1 MRVTTKTI
9 YALQLLLALAQRARF
24 SKAPLHLR
32 EIAEAHDLPFKFL
45 EQIAISL
52 KGAGWIHGQRGKEG
66 GYILSVDSSRLTLGQ
81 VIRLMEGENGAMRL
95 VPSNLVEESIE
106 SVLARCRTAI
116 EGVVDSTTLD
126 DLAADVHRR
135 RPTEPEYSI

>member
-9 YALQLLLALAQRARF
+9 YALQLLMALAERARF

-32 EIAEAHDLPFKFL
+32 EIAEKHDLPFKFL

-66 GYILSVDSSRLTLGQ
+66 GYTLSVDSSTLTLGQ
-81 VIRLMEGENGAMRL
+81 VVRLMEGENGSLRIN
-95 VPSNLVEESIE
+95 PSNPVEEAIE

-116 EGVVDSTTLD
+116 EEVVDATSLD
-126 DLAADVHRR
+126 ALAAEVHRF
-135 RPTEPEYSI
+135 RPTEPEYQI

>member
-9 YALQLLLALAQRARF
+9 YALQLLLALAERARI

-32 EIAEAHDLPFKFL
+32 EIAEAHGLPFKFL

-66 GYILSVDSSRLTLGQ
+66 GYILSVDPSVLTLGQ
-81 VIRLMEGENGAMRL
+81 VIRLMEGENGSMRL
-95 VPSNLVEESIE
+95 TPSNPVEEAIE
-106 SVLARCRTAI
+106 AVLGRCRTAI
-116 EGVVDSTTLD
+116 EGVVDATSLNE
-126 DLAADVHRR
+126 LAADVHRS
-135 RPTEPEYSI
+135 RPTEPEYQI

>member
-9 YALQLLLALAQRARF
+9 YALQFLLALSERARI
-24 SKAPLHLR
+24 SKAPMHLR

-66 GYILSVDSSRLTLGQ
+66 GYMLSADPGKLTLGQ
-81 VIRLMEGENGAMRL
+81 VVRLMEGENGAMRIA
-95 VPSNLVEESIE
+95 PTNPVEEAIE
-106 SVLARCRTAI
+106 GVLARCRAAI
-116 EGVVDSTTLD
+116 EGVVDATTLD
-126 DLAADVHRR
+126 DLAADVRKR
-135 RPTEPEYSI
+135 QPSEPEYQI

>member
-9 YALQLLLALAQRARF
+9 YALQLLMALAERARF

-32 EIAEAHDLPFKFL
+32 EIAEAHGLPFKFL

-66 GYILSVDSSRLTLGQ
+66 GYTLSTDPSSLTLGQ

-95 VPSNLVEESIE
+95 AASNPVEEVIE
-106 SVLARCRTAI
+106 GILGKCRLAI
-116 EGVVDSTTLD
+116 EQIVDHTSLA
-126 DLAADVHRR
+126 DLSSEVHRM
-135 RPTEPEYSI
+135 RPLGPEYHI

>member
-9 YALQLLLALAQRARF
+9 YAFQLLLALAERSRF

-32 EIAEAHDLPFKFL
+32 EIAESRDLPFKFL
-45 EQIAISL
+45 EQIAIAL

-66 GYILSVDSSRLTLGQ
+66 GYVLSVDSSKLTMGQ

-95 VPSNLVEESIE
+95 VPSNLVEEALE
-106 SVLARCRTAI
+106 GVLTRCRIAI
-116 EGVVDSTTLD
+116 EGVVDFTTLD
-126 DLAADVHRR
+126 DLAADIHRL
-135 RPTEPEYSI
+135 RPTEPEYQI